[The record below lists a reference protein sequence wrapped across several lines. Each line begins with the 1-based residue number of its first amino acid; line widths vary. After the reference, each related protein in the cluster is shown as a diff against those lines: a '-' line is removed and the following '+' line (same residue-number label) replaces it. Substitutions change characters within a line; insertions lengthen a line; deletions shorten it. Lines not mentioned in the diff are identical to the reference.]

1 MTQSIFIVWRE
12 SVEALLVIG
21 ILQAWVSR
29 QQQAVRLLRYV
40 WSGAALG
47 LLLSGVL
54 AGLILLAGEAMSGGA
69 NEWFQASLALVA
81 SLLIVQMV
89 GWMHRNAGTL
99 KHDLTRQADQRL
111 GRQGGMGLLVLALLA
126 VSREG
131 SETVVFLYGAG
142 ARLEGPSLGLF
153 AVGAVA
159 GLVLSLL
166 TVSLLHG
173 SRRFISWPRFF
184 AISEAILLL
193 LGSALLVSGVERIG
207 GQLLA
212 MDWPEAVY
220 RAIGD
225 ALWDSSAVLD
235 DGHGLGAFL
244 ADFTG
249 YRASP
254 SLLTLLVWLG
264 YWLAVAGWL
273 RPRSKVE
280 NLPCPT

>member
-1 MTQSIFIVWRE
+1 MFIVWRE
-12 SVEALLVIG
+12 SVEALLVLG

-29 QQQAVRLLRYV
+29 QQQTRPLQRYV

-47 LLLSGVL
+47 LLLSAAL
-54 AGLILLAGEAMSGGA
+54 AGLILLAGEAMSGAA

-81 SLLIVQMV
+81 SVLIVQMV
-89 GWMHRNAGTL
+89 GWMHRNAGRL
-99 KHDLTRQADQRL
+99 KQDLTRQADRRL
-111 GRQGGMGLLVLALLA
+111 DRQGGLGLLVLALLA

-142 ARLEGPSLGLF
+142 ARLQGPQLGMF

-159 GLVLSLL
+159 GLVLALL
-166 TVSLLHG
+166 TVSLLQG

-193 LGSALLVSGVERIG
+193 LGAALLVSGIERVG

-220 RAIGD
+220 RGIGD
-225 ALWDSSAVLD
+225 ALWDSSAILD
-235 DGHGLGAFL
+235 DGHGFGGFL
-244 ADFTG
+244 ADFAG

-254 SLLTLLVWLG
+254 SALTLLVWIG
-264 YWLAVAGWL
+264 YWLAVVGWL
-273 RPRSKVE
+273 RPRKVE
-280 NLPCPT
+280 TLPCPT

>member
-1 MTQSIFIVWRE
+1 MSQSMFIVWRE

-29 QQQAVRLLRYV
+29 QQQASQLLRYV
-40 WSGAALG
+40 WAGAALG

-54 AGLILLAGEAMSGGA
+54 AGLILLAGEAMSGAA

-81 SLLIVQMV
+81 SGLIVQMV
-89 GWMHRNAGTL
+89 GWMHHNARSL
-99 KHDLTRQADQRL
+99 KQDLTRHADQRL
-111 GRQGGMGLLVLALLA
+111 SRQGGLGLLVLALLA

-142 ARLEGPSLGLF
+142 ARLQGPQLGLF
-153 AVGAVA
+153 AVGAAA

-166 TVSLLHG
+166 TVSVLHS

-193 LGSALLVSGVERIG
+193 LGGALLVSGIERIG

-225 ALWDSSAVLD
+225 ALWDSSALLD
-235 DGHGLGAFL
+235 DGHGLGGFL

-264 YWLAVAGWL
+264 YWLVVAGWL
-273 RPRSKVE
+273 RPRKVE
-280 NLPCPT
+280 SLPCPT

>member
-1 MTQSIFIVWRE
+1 MTQSMFIVWRE

-29 QQQAVRLLRYV
+29 QRQADQLLRYV
-40 WSGAALG
+40 WGGAALG

-54 AGLILLAGEAMSGGA
+54 AGLILLAGEAMSGAA
-69 NEWFQASLALVA
+69 NEWFQASLALIA

-89 GWMHRNAGTL
+89 VWMHRNAGTL
-99 KHDLTRQADQRL
+99 KQELTRHADDRL
-111 GRQGGMGLLVLALLA
+111 SRQGGLGLLLLAMLA

-142 ARLEGPSLGLF
+142 ARLQGPQLGLF

-166 TVSLLHG
+166 TVYVLHG

-193 LGSALLVSGVERIG
+193 LGAALLVSGIERIG

-212 MDWPEAVY
+212 MDWPEPVY

-225 ALWDSSAVLD
+225 ALWDSSVVLD
-235 DGHGLGAFL
+235 DSHGLGGFL
-244 ADFTG
+244 ADFAG

-254 SLLTLLVWLG
+254 SAMMLLVWLG

-273 RPRSKVE
+273 RPRKAE